1 MFRSE
6 IWHIHRCPDLAAVT
20 AVYLMYAS
28 LFFTN
33 QVLQDN
39 SECLWCQITGVRW
52 HKLSEIMTS
61 SGNITIISRN
71 YLHNIS
77 CCVMAGSIHWASICL
92 QSSEWISDPEEIY
105 YCVNPLTFLFVSR
118 IPERLTRSIFVRYRS
133 VFTLSLFTR
142 ELTGWVES
150 HYDERGNLNA
160 HRSLARAHRRC
171 YPGDG
176 ALKTGSRAWEDSE
189 DDGRELPTSVAG
201 SELTSGPRS
210 K

>member
-1 MFRSE
+1 MSRSG
-6 IWHIHRCPDLAAVT
+6 HCHCHCCLLHVCLTFLHSSAP
-20 AVYLMYAS
+20 
-28 LFFTN
+28 
-33 QVLQDN
+33 QDN

-92 QSSEWISDPEEIY
+92 QSTEWISDPEEIF
-105 YCVNPLTFLFVSR
+105 YCVNPLIGPLTFLFVSR

-142 ELTGWVES
+142 ANGLS
-150 HYDERGNLNA
+150 RI
-160 HRSLARAHRRC
+160 SLWWARKSQRAQITCARAQKMLPGWRRAQDWK
-171 YPGDG
+171 PGLG
-176 ALKTGSRAWEDSE
+176 RLWGWWARVAHKCCGLRAHEWAEE
-189 DDGRELPTSVAG
+189 
-201 SELTSGPRS
+201 
-210 K
+210 